1 MNKAVLH
8 IYRGLMGS
16 GKSTDALKLQ
26 QDLFLLGAQA
36 VIVERDRIRFELFNS
51 YWTGQHEDEKKVSAI
66 QKERIHLF
74 LKAGVDV
81 ISSDTNLRD
90 RDVKE
95 MMGIAHKLG
104 SSVSFKDMRDVPL
117 ETCIARDAARTRTVG
132 EAVLREK
139 YERFIKGKKL
149 VDLVYTPSAKK
160 NVDDIDFDA
169 VEKYVK
175 PEGGRRTILL
185 DIDGTVA
192 NHEGV
197 RHPHDTTKYR
207 EDTVHEDVLEI
218 IWALYRDGYDIV
230 VFSGRHE
237 DFREDLEWWLTN
249 NDFPPITGIIMRER
263 AGTRDD
269 YEKLYLFEKYVRN
282 NPNVAVHSV
291 FDDRNRVVFNTWR
304 RALGI
309 RCFHVQDGDF

>member
-1 MNKAVLH
+1 MSKAVLH

-16 GKSTDALKLQ
+16 GKSTDAVNHQQKLLVVGVQ
-26 QDLFLLGAQA
+26 S

-51 YWTGQHEDEKKVSAI
+51 YWTGLHEDEKKVSAL

-104 SSVSFKDMRDVPL
+104 ADVVFKDMRDVPL

-149 VDLVYTPSAKK
+149 DDLIYTPSAKK

-169 VEKYVK
+169 VENYVAPAYGK
-175 PEGGRRTILL
+175 QSILV
-185 DIDGTVA
+185 DVDGTLA

-207 EDTVHEDVLEI
+207 EDTVHEDVL
-218 IWALYRDGYDIV
+218 DIV
-230 VFSGRHE
+230 TALSNRGYKIIIFSGRHQ
-237 DFREDLEWWLTN
+237 DFREDLQWWLN
-249 NDFPPITGIIMRER
+249 KNGVPHDDIIMRER

-269 YEKLYLFEKYVRN
+269 YEKLYLFEKHIRN
-282 NPNVAVHSV
+282 NPDIAVHSA

>member
-1 MNKAVLH
+1 MATLRVF
-8 IYRGLMGS
+8 RGLMGS
-16 GKSTDALKLQ
+16 GKSTEASKLQ
-26 QDLFLLGAQA
+26 QDLILLGTQA

-51 YWTGQHEDEKKVSAI
+51 YWTGLHEDEKKVSAI

-104 SSVSFKDMRDVPL
+104 ADVVFKDMRDVPL

-132 EAVLREK
+132 EAILREK
-139 YERFIKGKKL
+139 YDRFIKGKKL
-149 VDLVYTPSAKK
+149 VDLVYTPSVKK

-175 PEGGRRTILL
+175 PEFGQQAILV
-185 DIDGTVA
+185 DVDGTLA

-197 RHPHDTTKYR
+197 RSPYDTTKYR
-207 EDTVHEDVLEI
+207 EDTVHEDVLDVVRAMSNRGYKVI
-218 IWALYRDGYDIV
+218 I
-230 VFSGRHE
+230 FSGRHR
-237 DFREDLEWWLTN
+237 DFREDLEWWLN
-249 NDFPPITGIIMRER
+249 KNGVPFDDIIMRER
-263 AGTRDD
+263 PGTRDD
-269 YEKLYLFEKYVRN
+269 YEKLYLFEKHIRN
-282 NPNVAVHSV
+282 NPDIAVHSA